1 MRPTALTAAAAIL
14 LLFVAPAGAQVPG
27 CRFQLGFA
35 ALRAEIPAAVGDCL
49 EDERHSGENGDALQR
64 TTGGL
69 LVWRKADNWTAFT
82 DGSRT
87 WVNGPHGLQTR
98 SNAERFDWEGD
109 VARVAVSAEEVVR
122 GDPGRPWISLV
133 FNAGSG
139 YRTATRIAD
148 VLKEKSVRTT
158 FFPLGWWVE
167 KEGEFVRRIAADGHE
182 VASHGHRVFDLT
194 AVSDAEVIADLT
206 RAEEVISA
214 VTGRTTKPLWSP
226 SAGYRDARVRRL
238 AASLGY
244 RPIFWTVDS
253 GDWREDATAAGVRR
267 RVLDGAVNGAIIV
280 MHTDSPRS
288 ADTVAPMLGDLIDEL
303 RGRGLRL
310 VTVTELVTGRP
321 RG

>member
-1 MRPTALTAAAAIL
+1 MTLVAALLLATPAAA
-14 LLFVAPAGAQVPG
+14 QSS

-35 ALRAEIPAAVGDCL
+35 ALRAEIPGVVGDCL
-49 EDERHSGENGDALQR
+49 EDERHDGGNGDALQR

-82 DGSRT
+82 DGHRT
-87 WVNGPHGLQTR
+87 WVNGPFGLQERLNT
-98 SNAERFDWEGD
+98 ERFPWEADGAAT
-109 VARVAVSAEEVVR
+109 VPVSAEEVVR
-122 GDPGRPWISLV
+122 GDPSRPWVSLV

-139 YRTATRIAD
+139 YRTATRIPD
-148 VLKEKSVRTT
+148 ILKEKGVRTT

-167 KEGEFVRRIAADGHE
+167 KERDFVRRVAADGHE
-182 VASHGHRVFDLT
+182 VASHGYEVFDLT
-194 AVSDAEVIADLT
+194 SVSDAAVVADLT
-206 RAEEVISA
+206 RAEEVISS

-226 SAGYRDARVRRL
+226 SAGYRDARVRRI

-280 MHTDSPRS
+280 MHTDSPRT
-288 ADTVAPMLGDLIDEL
+288 ADTIAPILGDLIDEL
-303 RGRGLRL
+303 RARGLRL
-310 VTVTELVTGRP
+310 VTITELVTGRLKS
-321 RG
+321 

>member
-1 MRPTALTAAAAIL
+1 MIL
-14 LLFVAPAGAQVPG
+14 LALQALCV
-27 CRFQLGFA
+27 FQLGFA
-35 ALRAEIPAAVGDCL
+35 TLRAEIPGVVGDCL

-64 TTGGL
+64 TSRGL

-82 DGSRT
+82 DGYRT
-87 WVNGPHGLQTR
+87 WINGPFGVQTR
-98 SNAERFDWEGD
+98 LNTERFDWEETT
-109 VARVAVSAEEVVR
+109 RVRVSAEEVVR
-122 GDPGRPWISLV
+122 GDPSRPWVSLV

-139 YRTATRIAD
+139 YRTATRIPD
-148 VLKEKSVRTT
+148 ILKEKGVRTT

-167 KEGEFVRRIAADGHE
+167 NERDLVGRIAAEGHE
-182 VASHGHRVFDLT
+182 VASHGYRVFDLT

-206 RAEEVISA
+206 RADEVISS

-280 MHTDSPRS
+280 MHTDSPRT
-288 ADTVAPMLGDLIDEL
+288 ADTIAPILGDLIDEL
-303 RGRGLRL
+303 RARGLRL
-310 VTVTELVTGRP
+310 VTITELVTGQLQSK
-321 RG
+321 GQSG